1 MALVRVRG
9 PLKRLA
15 GDRSEHA
22 IEGASVGELLA
33 ELERSHPAAKGWILD
48 ERGVLRRHIN
58 VFVNGELGAQ
68 DTQVGRDDEV
78 DVLPAISGGSL
89 PDMLASVDGTIGPA
103 EEARI
108 PVTDEGLTRGD
119 GGFEVMRLYE
129 GRPFA
134 LADHLARLDR
144 TCAGLR
150 LPYDDEALRA
160 EIGALLEHAGS
171 VDALLRVVLTRGG
184 RRILTI
190 EPMPERPAV
199 SRVAT
204 ITYSPTRVLD
214 GLKTLSYAGNMLAGR
229 LARERGF
236 DEALLVTPHGRVL
249 EGPTWTFFWVAGGRL
264 LTPPIEDHILASI
277 TRAYVIEE
285 CDAQEQPCTLDDVA
299 SAEEAFIASTVR
311 EVMPIAA
318 VDDIAIPSAP
328 GPVTEDAGERL
339 ARRIERELV
348 SAAA

>member
-58 VFVNGELGAQ
+58 VFVNGELCGQ

-89 PDMLASVDGTIGPA
+89 PGMLASVDGSIGPA

-134 LADHLARLDR
+134 LADHLVRLDR

-150 LPYDDEALRA
+150 LPYDEDALRA
-160 EIGALLEHAGS
+160 EIGALLEQAGA

-190 EPMPERPAV
+190 EPMPERLEVA
-199 SRVAT
+199 RVAT
-204 ITYSPTRVLD
+204 VTYSPTRVLD

-249 EGPTWTFFWVAGGRL
+249 EGPTWTFFWVSEGRV
-264 LTPPIEDHILASI
+264 LTPPLEDHILASI
-277 TRAYVIEE
+277 TRAHVIEE
-285 CDAQEQPCTLDDVA
+285 CDAKEQACTMDDVA
-299 SAEEAFIASTVR
+299 AAEEAFLASTVR

-318 VDDIAIPSAP
+318 VDDIAIPAAP
-328 GPVTEDAGERL
+328 GPVSLDAGERL
-339 ARRIERELV
+339 ARRIEREL
-348 SAAA
+348 AAATA